1 MLAFPAWADEPAL
14 APPKEPSALSHFHR
28 GNQLFRARQI
38 GEALAAY
45 RAGVA
50 IEPAPVF
57 DYNLGQCYRKL
68 GRRADAIR
76 HYERFLER
84 GRPEGPV
91 RDLVTGFLRQL
102 REDPTDDVLPRP
114 PPRIGPPWD
123 SPSQPR
129 PPRNEPPSD
138 TPSPPPLMVPVP
150 DAPSPSPS
158 PILIA
163 PASGTSS
170 LPSPAKIA
178 RASGTSSQP
187 PSAMAVAPI
196 AGHVQGAGSSTLL
209 VRRSRWYADGLG
221 WGFVVGGLAAAGGA
235 LYLHG
240 RAADLAG
247 DVAPAMDEDRRLEQ
261 RDAAYVRGITG
272 TVLGIAGAV
281 LLAGAVTRLVIRA
294 GRRTPAL
301 TGSTTPRDASA
312 PVPTR
317 GGMQTPAS
325 SARWGLGISRHG
337 AAVLGRF

>member
-1 MLAFPAWADEPAL
+1 LGLTVATAATQERATLGYAVASTPDGAGPGRAIAVAVADPD
-14 APPKEPSALSHFHR
+14 
-28 GNQLFRARQI
+28 RAC
-38 GEALAAY
+38 LWH
-45 RAGVA
+45 V
-50 IEPAPVF
+50 
-57 DYNLGQCYRKL
+57 
-68 GRRADAIR
+68 
-76 HYERFLER
+76 
-84 GRPEGPV
+84 
-91 RDLVTGFLRQL
+91 
-102 REDPTDDVLPRP
+102 
-114 PPRIGPPWD
+114 
-123 SPSQPR
+123 
-129 PPRNEPPSD
+129 
-138 TPSPPPLMVPVP
+138 
-150 DAPSPSPS
+150 
-158 PILIA
+158 
-163 PASGTSS
+163 
-170 LPSPAKIA
+170 
-178 RASGTSSQP
+178 
-187 PSAMAVAPI
+187 VAPI
-196 AGHVQGAGSSTLL
+196 AGQDRACLWDVVTTAVGHGIRSHRRHVQGAGSSTLL

-301 TGSTTPRDASA
+301 TGSTPPRDASA
-312 PVPTR
+312 PVLTR